1 MRPPAEMAVP
11 LSEASVCHLI
21 QRRFRGR
28 VRVRMKGE
36 EDPKIT
42 SPNARRRGS
51 GHSLPQR
58 GASRPAAAYSCGR
71 DDSPAVKDA
80 DTTGR
85 RRDRDG

>member
-11 LSEASVCHLI
+11 VSEASVCHLI

-28 VRVRMKGE
+28 VRMKGE
-36 EDPKIT
+36 EDPQIS
-42 SPNARRRGS
+42 SPSARRRGS
-51 GHSLPQR
+51 GLSLPQR

-80 DTTGR
+80 DTTGW